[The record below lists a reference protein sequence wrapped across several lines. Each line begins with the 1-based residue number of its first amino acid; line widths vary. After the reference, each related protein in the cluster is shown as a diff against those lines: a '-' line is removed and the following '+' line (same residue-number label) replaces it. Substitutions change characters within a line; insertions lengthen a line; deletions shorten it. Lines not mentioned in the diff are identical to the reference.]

1 MEVFMLL
8 QVVKMVKVAM
18 LQKGK
23 KVKLSKS
30 DILDYSI
37 NLIEVKRRVSD
48 EKYEEILQVYKEFSN
63 DRKRVEMDL
72 STYESTIDNM
82 MKRFEEVENR

>member
-1 MEVFMLL
+1 MLL